1 MSKKTI
7 EHAASVLK
15 EIKAEINPDVIKDYE
30 MPTLCNMETARETGF
45 AVILTLSTTFDYT
58 SAVLDEWRKRLE
70 ADDYMI
76 SVKRNQLRVRFNV
89 MYKKP
94 VSK

>member
-1 MSKKTI
+1 MSKKTT

-15 EIKAEINPDVIKDYE
+15 EIKGELISDVLRDYE

-45 AVILTLSTTFDYT
+45 AVILTLSTKYDYK
-58 SAVLDEWRKRLE
+58 SEVLDDWRKRLE

-76 SVKRNQLRVRFNV
+76 SVKRNRLLVRFNV
-89 MYKKP
+89 MYGKK
-94 VSK
+94 

>member
-1 MSKKTI
+1 MSKKTT

-45 AVILTLSTTFDYT
+45 AVILTLSTKFDYT
-58 SAVLDEWRKRLE
+58 SAVFDDWRKRLE

-89 MYKKP
+89 MY
-94 VSK
+94 

>member
-1 MSKKTI
+1 MSKKTT

-15 EIKAEINPDVIKDYE
+15 EIMAGLNPDVIKDYE
-30 MPTLCNMETARETGF
+30 MPTLCNIETAREMGF
-45 AVILTLSTTFDYT
+45 AVILTLSTKFDYT
-58 SAVLDEWRKRLE
+58 SAVLDDWRKRLE

-89 MYKKP
+89 MYGKK
-94 VSK
+94 

>member
-1 MSKKTI
+1 MSKTI

-15 EIKAEINPDVIKDYE
+15 EIKAEINEDVIKDYE
-30 MPTLCNMETARETGF
+30 MPSLCNMQTARETGF
-45 AVILTLSTTFDYT
+45 AVILTLSTKYDYT
-58 SAVLDEWRKRLE
+58 SAILDDWRKRLE
-70 ADDYMI
+70 ASDYMI
-76 SVKRNQLRVRFNV
+76 SVKRNQPRVRFNV

>member
-1 MSKKTI
+1 MSKTI

-15 EIKAEINPDVIKDYE
+15 EIKAEINEGVIKDYE

-45 AVILTLSTTFDYT
+45 AVILTLSTKYDYT
-58 SAVLDEWRKRLE
+58 SAIFDDWRKRLE
-70 ADDYMI
+70 ASDYMF

-89 MYKKP
+89 MYGKK
-94 VSK
+94 K